1 MEFRIAK
8 TEFLR
13 GLRLAQGIA
22 DRKSTMPMLAN
33 VLLRTQGKNQL
44 LVAATDLNVS
54 LTAELKSTNASDGGI
69 TLGAKNLY
77 ELIANAP
84 GDEITL
90 KKADN
95 HWAEI
100 KSGKVS
106 YRIVGMPDR
115 DFPKVPDHR
124 EASYTA
130 VESAVLREMIER
142 TLFSVCND
150 ETRFHLNGVFFE
162 SDGSKSRMVSTDGHR
177 LSKVERTIAGGPKLS
192 GGVII
197 PKKGLLELK
206 KVLEQGPSAKL
217 AVKTPHVFLVQDDIA
232 IAVKLID
239 AQFPP
244 YDQVI
249 PRDHKKI
256 ITVDRLRLIDALR
269 RAQLMSSET
278 RGVKVAATRDGVT
291 ITSDNPDLGEVREE
305 LEAEYAGEP
314 IAIGFNPKYVVE
326 LLGQMA
332 CDQVTVALGGELDPG
347 LVRPLSS
354 YAVPCWASRPRN
366 AGAWRRHVLVGSS
379 VPARGSPIGPNR
391 AEPRAAP
398 NARGSV
404 TSRPATAA
412 TVAWRR
418 RRSIGRARRAR
429 AE

>member
-8 TEFLR
+8 AEFLR

-54 LTAELKSTNASDGGI
+54 LTAELKSHNASDGGI
-69 TLGAKNLY
+69 AIIAKSLFD
-77 ELIANAP
+77 LVANAP

-100 KSGKVS
+100 KSGKVT

-124 EASYTA
+124 EASYAT

-142 TLFSVCND
+142 TMFSICND

-162 SDGSKSRMVSTDGHR
+162 SDGSKCRMVSTDGHR
-177 LSKVERTIAGGPKLS
+177 LSKVERTIPNGPKLS
-192 GGVII
+192 AGVII
-197 PKKGLLELK
+197 PKKGLLEIK
-206 KVLEQGPSAKL
+206 KVLEQGPNAKL

-239 AQFPP
+239 AQFTP

-278 RGVKVAATRDGVT
+278 RGVKVAASKEGVT

-305 LEAEYAGEP
+305 LEAEFNSDP
-314 IAIGFNPKYVVE
+314 IAIGLNPKYVVE
-326 LLGQMA
+326 LLTQMTS
-332 CDQVTVALGGELDPG
+332 DQVTVALGGELDPG
-347 LVRPLSS
+347 LIRPLTGDD
-354 YAVPCWASRPRN
+354 YLGVVMPMR
-366 AGAWRRHVLVGSS
+366 
-379 VPARGSPIGPNR
+379 I
-391 AEPRAAP
+391 
-398 NARGSV
+398 
-404 TSRPATAA
+404 
-412 TVAWRR
+412 
-418 RRSIGRARRAR
+418 
-429 AE
+429 

>member
-54 LTAELKSTNASDGGI
+54 LTAELKSSVVAEGGI
-69 TLGAKNLY
+69 TLAAKNLY

-84 GDEITL
+84 GEEVSL

-100 KSGKVS
+100 RSGKVT

-124 EASYTA
+124 EATYAT
-130 VESAVLREMIER
+130 VESSVLREMIER

-150 ETRFHLNGVFFE
+150 ETRFHLNGVYFE

-177 LSKVERTIAGGPKLS
+177 LSKVERTIPSGPKLS
-192 GGVII
+192 AGVII
-197 PKKGLLELK
+197 PKKGLLEIRR
-206 KVLEQGPSAKL
+206 VLEAGPQCKL
-217 AVKTPHVFLVQDDIA
+217 AIKTPHLFLVQEDIA

-244 YDQVI
+244 YEQVI
-249 PRDHKKI
+249 PKDHKRI
-256 ITVDRLRLIDALR
+256 ITVDRVRFIDALK

-278 RGVKVAATRDGVT
+278 RGVKVAAAKEGMT

-305 LEAEYAGEP
+305 VDADYNGEN

-326 LLGQMA
+326 LLGQMSS
-332 CDQVTVALGGELDPG
+332 DQITIALGGELDPG
-347 LVRPLSS
+347 LIRPVSS
-354 YAVPCWASRPRN
+354 DEYLGVVMPMR
-366 AGAWRRHVLVGSS
+366 
-379 VPARGSPIGPNR
+379 I
-391 AEPRAAP
+391 
-398 NARGSV
+398 
-404 TSRPATAA
+404 
-412 TVAWRR
+412 
-418 RRSIGRARRAR
+418 
-429 AE
+429 

>member
-8 TEFLR
+8 NEFLR

-54 LTAELKSTNASDGGI
+54 LTAELKCAVTTEGGI
-69 TLGAKNLY
+69 TLAAKNLY

-84 GDEITL
+84 GEEVTL

-100 KSGKVS
+100 KSGKVT

-124 EASYTA
+124 EATYST
-130 VESAVLREMIER
+130 VESSVLREMIER

-162 SDGSKSRMVSTDGHR
+162 SDGSKCRMVSTDGHR
-177 LSKVERTIAGGPKLS
+177 LSKVERTIANGPKLS
-192 GGVII
+192 AGVII
-197 PKKGLLELK
+197 PKKGLLEIRR
-206 KVLEQGPSAKL
+206 VLDTGAQCKL
-217 AVKTPHVFLVQDDIA
+217 AIKTPHLFLAQEDLA

-244 YDQVI
+244 YEQVI
-249 PRDHKKI
+249 PKDHKRI
-256 ITVDRLRLIDALR
+256 ITIDRVRFIDGLK

-278 RGVKVAATRDGVT
+278 RGVKVAAAKDGIT

-305 LEAEYAGEP
+305 MDAEYNGEP

-326 LLGQMA
+326 LLGQMSS
-332 CDQVTVALGGELDPG
+332 DQITIALGGELDPG
-347 LVRPLSS
+347 LIRPVSS
-354 YAVPCWASRPRN
+354 DEYLGVVMPMR
-366 AGAWRRHVLVGSS
+366 
-379 VPARGSPIGPNR
+379 I
-391 AEPRAAP
+391 
-398 NARGSV
+398 
-404 TSRPATAA
+404 
-412 TVAWRR
+412 
-418 RRSIGRARRAR
+418 
-429 AE
+429 

>member
-8 TEFLR
+8 AEFLR

-54 LTAELKSTNASDGGI
+54 LTAELKSHNASDGGI
-69 TLGAKNLY
+69 AILAKSLFD
-77 ELIANAP
+77 LVANAP
-84 GDEITL
+84 GDEVTL

-100 KSGKVS
+100 KSGKVT

-124 EASYTA
+124 EASYAT

-142 TLFSVCND
+142 TMFSICND

-162 SDGSKSRMVSTDGHR
+162 SDGSKCRMVSTDGHR
-177 LSKVERTIAGGPKLS
+177 LSKVERTIPNGPKLS
-192 GGVII
+192 AGVII
-197 PKKGLLELK
+197 PKKGLLEIK
-206 KVLEQGPSAKL
+206 KVLEQGPNAKL

-249 PRDHKKI
+249 PRDHQKI

-278 RGVKVAATRDGVT
+278 RGVKVAATKEGVT
-291 ITSDNPDLGEVREE
+291 VTSDNPDLGEVREE
-305 LEAEYAGEP
+305 LEAEYNSDP

-326 LLGQMA
+326 LLTQMTS
-332 CDQVTVALGGELDPG
+332 DQVTVALGGELDPG
-347 LVRPLSS
+347 LIRPLTGDD
-354 YAVPCWASRPRN
+354 YLGVVMPMR
-366 AGAWRRHVLVGSS
+366 
-379 VPARGSPIGPNR
+379 I
-391 AEPRAAP
+391 
-398 NARGSV
+398 
-404 TSRPATAA
+404 
-412 TVAWRR
+412 
-418 RRSIGRARRAR
+418 
-429 AE
+429 